1 MLYFTKLV
9 GEQGCV
15 LPGLKVK
22 HSSANN
28 LSLDTVLSQYKNFR
42 VEFCSSHPSTHD
54 INNELKQAK
63 DI

>member
-1 MLYFTKLV
+1 M

-42 VEFCSSHPSTHD
+42 DEFCSSHPSTHD